1 MPELKEVPQQRAK
14 RKLPAPPG
22 PPGYLLFK
30 LPALQKTPIEYLG
43 ALHRK
48 YGDLVRLPIMPGLTL
63 YSAIHPDHAE
73 HILSTHPNRYG
84 KPDFFLKP
92 MGLVQGQGLF
102 TSEGDL
108 WQKHRRLMQPAFQ
121 QKKLVYIHT
130 VMLECVQS
138 LIQEWE
144 EKPEGT
150 VIDIAAEMTRLTLQI
165 VSLALFSVDISQES
179 DALGKAFR
187 TALAYVYFRLTSPL
201 AAPVWLPTPRNFK
214 FRQAKQTLNRIVLDI
229 IQSRRHDRTE
239 HHDLLSM
246 LLTAQ
251 DAETQTGMS
260 DRQLQDE
267 VITLINAGHETTATA
282 LAWTWYVLGTH
293 PHILTRIE
301 NEINTELGTEAPS
314 FETLPRLDYTGRVF
328 DESLRLYPPGIGL
341 APRMALERDE
351 LQGFAIPKGAII
363 NINSYLT
370 SRHRQYWDDAEQF
383 DPDRFLADQSTRHKY
398 AYLPFGAGPHVCIG
412 KNFALME
419 AKTILAAIIQKFRIS
434 LVPNQPIEID
444 PRFTLRPR
452 YGIKV
457 TIHKK
462 TDRYAATG

>member
-1 MPELKEVPQQRAK
+1 MPDLEEVPQQGTK
-14 RKLPAPPG
+14 RYLPAPPG

-30 LPALQKTPIEYLG
+30 LPSLQKTPIEYLG
-43 ALHRK
+43 TLHQE

-73 HILSTHPNRYG
+73 HILSTYPNRYG

-130 VMLECVQS
+130 VMLKCVQS
-138 LIQEWE
+138 LIREWE
-144 EKPEGT
+144 EKPEGA

-201 AAPVWLPTPRNFK
+201 AVPVWLPTPRNLK

-229 IQSRRHDRTE
+229 IQSRRYDRTE
-239 HHDLLSM
+239 HYDLLSM

-267 VITLINAGHETTATA
+267 VITLINAGHETMATA
-282 LAWTWYVLGTH
+282 LAWTWYILGTH

-301 NEINTELGTEAPS
+301 DEINTELGAEAPS
-314 FETLPRLDYTGRVF
+314 FETLPQLEYTGRVF

-351 LQGFAIPKGAII
+351 LQGYAIPKGAII
-363 NINSYLT
+363 NINSYFT

-383 DPDRFLADQSTRHKY
+383 DPDRFLPDQVHRHKY

-444 PRFTLRPR
+444 PRFTLRPK

-457 TIHKK
+457 TIHQK